1 MTDTRAHVPETGA
14 GWGWILLYGIVSVI
28 VGVLAFAWPFAATY
42 AATVVIG
49 AFFLVSG
56 VFSIV
61 AGFMGRGSQAR
72 WYAVLFGIV
81 SVLAGLVLWFSPLT
95 GALSLTLLVV
105 AWLIVRGVMELAWGF
120 RHKRMRGWMLALG
133 ALNILI
139 AVFVLATVPWSA
151 LTLPGYILGAS
162 FLFGGVTGIMAGLDH
177 RKGAAAFA
185 VPA

>member
-1 MTDTRAHVPETGA
+1 MTDTHVPETGT

-28 VGVLAFAWPFAATY
+28 VGALAFAWPFAATY

-56 VFSIV
+56 VFSVV
-61 AGFMGRGSQAR
+61 AGIMGRGAQSR
-72 WYAVLFGIV
+72 WYAILFGVI
-81 SVLAGLVLWFSPLT
+81 SVAAGLILWFEPLT
-95 GALSLTLLVV
+95 GALTLTLLVV
-105 AWLIVRGVMELAWGF
+105 AWLIVRGVLELVWGF
-120 RHKRMRGWMLALG
+120 RHRRMRGWMIALG
-133 ALNILI
+133 VLNILL

-151 LTLPGYILGAS
+151 LTLPGYLLAAS
-162 FLFGGVTGIMAGLDH
+162 FLFGGVTAIMAALDH

>member
-56 VFSIV
+56 VVSIA
-61 AGFMGRGSQAR
+61 AGIMGRGSQTR
-72 WYAVLFGIV
+72 WYAILLGVV
-81 SVLAGLVLWFSPLT
+81 SVFAGLVLWFEPLT

-105 AWLIVRGVMELAWGF
+105 AWLLVRGALELVWGF
-120 RHKRMRGWMLALG
+120 RHRRMRGWMIALG
-133 ALNILI
+133 VLNVPIAL
-139 AVFVLATVPWSA
+139 FVLGTVPWSA

-177 RKGAAAFA
+177 RRGAAAFA

>member
-1 MTDTRAHVPETGA
+1 MTDTHQPETGA
-14 GWGWILLYGIVSVI
+14 GWGWILLYGVVSVI
-28 VGVLAFAWPFAATY
+28 VGALAFAWPFAATY

-56 VFSIV
+56 VFTV
-61 AGFMGRGSQAR
+61 AAGIMGRGSQAR
-72 WYAVLFGIV
+72 WYAILLGIV
-81 SVLAGLVLWFSPLT
+81 SVAAGLVLWFEPLT

-105 AWLIVRGVMELAWGF
+105 AWLLVRGVLELVWGF
-120 RHKRMRGWMLALG
+120 RHRRMRAWMIGLG
-133 ALNILI
+133 LLNILI
-139 AVFVLATVPWSA
+139 AMFVIATVPWSA